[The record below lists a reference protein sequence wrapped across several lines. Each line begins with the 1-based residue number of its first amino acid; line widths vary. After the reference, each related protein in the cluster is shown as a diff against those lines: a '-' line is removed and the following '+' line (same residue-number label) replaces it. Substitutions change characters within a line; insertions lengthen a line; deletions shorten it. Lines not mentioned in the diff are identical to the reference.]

1 LLGDFK
7 PIRARQHK
15 IQNHDIRPLV
25 SQERARAVSIREH
38 ADDLMPGF
46 PADIPQDVAY
56 EPMIVDNRDPHGF
69 SKAYTM
75 PEGKDCSYFAC

>member
-1 LLGDFK
+1 
-7 PIRARQHK
+7 
-15 IQNHDIRPLV
+15 
-25 SQERARAVSIREH
+25 
-38 ADDLMPGF
+38 MPGF